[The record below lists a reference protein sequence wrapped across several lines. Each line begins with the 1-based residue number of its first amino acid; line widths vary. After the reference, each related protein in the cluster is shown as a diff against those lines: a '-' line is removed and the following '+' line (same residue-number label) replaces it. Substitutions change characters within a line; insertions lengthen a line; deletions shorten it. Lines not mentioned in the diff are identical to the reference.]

1 MGTFLDPDS
10 ERAWQEHQAQ
20 LDLEVKNRW
29 RSFNLEAEIAV
40 RRGGVDPEPVQTR
53 VGVLLVRA
61 WGTLINAW
69 RRGIG
74 FSDVCDYADQA
85 LKLQPDNADAL
96 ALRAIAKARLSLFS
110 QAAEDAEKA
119 VALDPNAGS
128 LYNVPARRLLQAL
141 RGEL

>member
-10 ERAWQEHQAQ
+10 ERAWQDLQAQ

-29 RSFNLEAEIAV
+29 RGVNLEAEIAA
-40 RRGGVDPEPVQTR
+40 RRGGVDPDPVRTR

-61 WGTLINAW
+61 WGALIHAW
-69 RRGIG
+69 RQGAG
-74 FSDVCDYADQA
+74 FSDVCAFADEA

-119 VALDPNAGS
+119 TALDPDAGS
-128 LYNVPARRLLQAL
+128 LYNVPARRLLRAL
-141 RGEL
+141 RGGS